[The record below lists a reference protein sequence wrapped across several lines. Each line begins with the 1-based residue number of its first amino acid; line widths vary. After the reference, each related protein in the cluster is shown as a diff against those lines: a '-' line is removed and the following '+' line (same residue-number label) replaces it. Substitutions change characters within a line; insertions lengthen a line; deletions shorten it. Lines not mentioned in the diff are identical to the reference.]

1 MKKLLGI
8 VVLGLLLSSCQTN
21 DSTKKVQ
28 PERYYSGNEILRLDS
43 TSATTI
49 NQILKYF
56 DKHKT
61 YYIYYSQS
69 SGTIWWPDDKDFVT
83 NSDIVTKDQ
92 CEIALRRDI
101 GLTVDDCE
109 LLRTYKIDGIEK
121 KDIPYF
127 VKNYP
132 NLPEVAIAKKTC
144 AEIGYKPDDKDFKT
158 CALTI
163 IGIVN
168 QREISHEKDMA
179 YINAGGDI
187 QSFEGWKVLNRVEN
201 YSKFPDIIKPKK
213 TCIDVGYKSDD
224 EEFKTCALTIM
235 KIATEKEI
243 SHQQAFVDLYLG
255 SNNASFN
262 SFESWRILQ
271 RLDKAENRRRM
282 NRQFKFACSLMG
294 TCPKN

>member
-1 MKKLLGI
+1 MMKKLLAI
-8 VVLGLLLSSCQTN
+8 VVLGLLI
-21 DSTKKVQ
+21 
-28 PERYYSGNEILRLDS
+28 SGCS
-43 TSATTI
+43 
-49 NQILKYF
+49 
-56 DKHKT
+56 
-61 YYIYYSQS
+61 S
-69 SGTIWWPDDKDFVT
+69 SGTVYKTFPAGYVYYENPTYIAIEAGTGSGLDARSPELTRIASDHCKKTNQPAYFDEVKYYKKGRGKFGDMQDFENLNRMVWLIYKCGIPPSNKRIYWT
-83 NSDIVTKDQ
+83 NYGPANTTKN
-92 CEIALRRDI
+92 
-101 GLTVDDCE
+101 
-109 LLRTYKIDGIEK
+109 
-121 KDIPYF
+121 F
-127 VKNYP
+127 N
-132 NLPEVAIAKKTC
+132 EVEIAKKSC
-144 AEIGYKPDDKDFKT
+144 VEIEYKPDDKDFKT
-158 CALTI
+158 CVLTI